1 MPLLLTPL
9 IIINYYFYRFY
20 QRWEGDPVGW
30 TVRLVTLFFFINSI
44 VLLKLLGS
52 LSLLAPGGNYYALTL
67 PLMAVFALVNYL
79 LIFKG
84 DKHQEYFLEIEGA
97 SKGSYAIFFWLYFSI
112 TIVSVTIPILNNF
125 PGRH

>member
-1 MPLLLTPL
+1 MPLLFTPL
-9 IIINYYFYRFY
+9 IIINYHFYRFY

-52 LSLLAPGGNYYALTL
+52 LSLLAPSGNYYALTL
-67 PLMAVFALVNYL
+67 PLMAVFALANYL
-79 LIFKG
+79 LVFKG
-84 DKHQEYFLEIEGA
+84 NKHHEYFLEINTA
-97 SKGSYAIFFWLYFSI
+97 SKISYSIFFWLYFAI
-112 TIVSVTIPILNNF
+112 TAISVTILIVNNF